1 MRRPLAALAAAAVAA
16 LLAGGAGCG
25 PARIVN
31 RRPAPQPRPAA
42 ERLTVVLEPFFENAD
57 PVYKRDLEE
66 RFVTDHMGRTSRQF
80 VQVEVPVT
88 PFLARPKSLQKEHAL
103 VLERVRAL
111 RPTWRVVS
119 TSDLPPLEG
128 LVVLVRTVVGRVTPA
143 GSDRWVISSIPI
155 FWGATITEALNVDGT
170 LARYLVDAEKLR
182 DRVLRY
188 PAQPDFAVDTTG
200 LSGQSQEFTFDLEY
214 QEQVFTDP
222 RSHDEALL
230 GGFADRLAEA
240 AVALVEGGSQ

>member
-1 MRRPLAALAAAAVAA
+1 MRRAALAAAVVAA
-16 LLAGGAGCG
+16 LSLAGAGCM
-25 PARIVN
+25 PARIVS

-57 PVYKRDLEE
+57 PFYKRDLEE
-66 RFVTDHMGRTSRQF
+66 RFVTDHLGRTSRQY

-88 PFLARPKSLQKEHAL
+88 PFLARQQSLRKEHAL
-103 VLERVRAL
+103 ALEAIRKL
-111 RPTWRVVS
+111 RPTWQVVS

-128 LVVLVRTVVGRVTPA
+128 LVVLVRTVVGKSTPA
-143 GSDRWVISSIPI
+143 GSDRWVISTIPLL
-155 FWGATITEALNVDGT
+155 WASPITEVLNVEGV
-170 LARYLVDAEKLR
+170 LARYLVDADALR

-200 LSGQSQEFTFDLEY
+200 LQGQSQAFTFDLEY

-222 RSHDEALL
+222 KTHDEALL
-230 GGFADRLAEA
+230 RGFADRLAEA
-240 AVALVEGGSQ
+240 AVALVEGSGG